1 MSEEERREAVKVRR
15 TFNKSRASNNRGRG
29 GRGRGGQ
36 AAQSQRRPD
45 PNSEPEPD
53 IAEITSPSISCFNT
67 EIAREIHDMPAI
79 EDDDAESQ
87 EQFKPT
93 VLFTAAE
100 DSQQQADDQTSPKV
114 EPSPIG
120 SAMQPDWSIQYI
132 FSALLPITLI
142 TGLLW
147 GLLMG
152 TSKNLSECL
161 KKCF

>member
-36 AAQSQRRPD
+36 AAQSQRRPH

-53 IAEITSPSISCFNT
+53 IAEITSRSISCFNT

-87 EQFKPT
+87 EQFNQTNSP
-93 VLFTAAE
+93 LYCGGRFAA
-100 DSQQQADDQTSPKV
+100 A
-114 EPSPIG
+114 G
-120 SAMQPDWSIQYI
+120 RRPDKSE
-132 FSALLPITLI
+132 SRTLPNRL
-142 TGLLW
+142 G
-147 GLLMG
+147 
-152 TSKNLSECL
+152 NAA
-161 KKCF
+161 